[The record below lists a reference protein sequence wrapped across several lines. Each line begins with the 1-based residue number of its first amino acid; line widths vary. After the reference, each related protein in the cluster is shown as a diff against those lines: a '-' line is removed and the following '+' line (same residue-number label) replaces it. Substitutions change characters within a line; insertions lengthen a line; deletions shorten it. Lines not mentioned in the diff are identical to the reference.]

1 MNNIYGALA
10 LTVPLLFVI
19 GYIVFFRNKT
29 VYEPMMTQSM
39 IHNQYSKQRKYIEK
53 INKKSQSKIRQE
65 KENVKVII
73 VEDTAYWIK
82 DNAFYTAPMVDN
94 LINKDYAIQV
104 DTSNMDKVQLD
115 KMLFILDK
123 LREGIKRLVSITITF
138 FLEQW
143 QLRYLN

>member
-10 LTVPLLFVI
+10 LTVPLLLVI
-19 GYIVFFRNKT
+19 GYIVFFRNRA

-53 INKKSQSKIRQE
+53 INKKSQSRIRQE

-123 LREGIKRLVSITITF
+123 LREGISNDSRGAG
-138 FLEQW
+138 
-143 QLRYLN
+143 NA

>member
-1 MNNIYGALA
+1 MNNIYGALV
-10 LTVPLLFVI
+10 LTVPLLLVI

-73 VEDTAYWIK
+73 VENTAYWIK

-104 DTSNMDKVQLD
+104 DTSSMDKVQLD

-123 LREGIKRLVSITITF
+123 LREGISNDSRGAG
-138 FLEQW
+138 
-143 QLRYLN
+143 NA

>member
-1 MNNIYGALA
+1 MNNLYGALA
-10 LTVPLLFVI
+10 LTVPLLLVI

-39 IHNQYSKQRKYIEK
+39 IHSQYSKQKKYIEK

-65 KENVKVII
+65 KENVRVII

-82 DNAFYTAPMVDN
+82 GNAFYTAPMVDN

-123 LREGIKRLVSITITF
+123 LREGISNDSRGAG
-138 FLEQW
+138 
-143 QLRYLN
+143 NA

>member
-1 MNNIYGALA
+1 MNNLYGALA
-10 LTVPLLFVI
+10 LTVPLLLVI
-19 GYIVFFRNKT
+19 GYIMFFKRGT

-39 IHNQYSKQRKYIEK
+39 IHSQYSRQRKYIEK
-53 INKKSQSKIRQE
+53 INRKSQSKIRQE
-65 KENVKVII
+65 KENVRVII

-123 LREGIKRLVSITITF
+123 LREGISNDSRGAG
-138 FLEQW
+138 
-143 QLRYLN
+143 NA